1 MRRGLGA
8 CALAV
13 AAAALGGCGYSFHGT
28 LPSHIRTIAVP
39 IFENRTLQ
47 PNVDSIITR
56 AVVQAL
62 ATDGRLRV
70 VRRADADALL
80 EGQVTGYSVGA
91 IAFNQALNIQE
102 YRLGVTLNLTMRD
115 LRRNT
120 VLFQQAGVAE
130 QADFRVVGPV
140 STTIDLEEAALTQ
153 AADVIARNIVSLVI
167 SRF

>member
-1 MRRGLGA
+1 MRRRLGA
-8 CALAV
+8 LTLATAVVALA
-13 AAAALGGCGYSFHGT
+13 GCGYSFHGT

-39 IFENRTLQ
+39 MFENRTLQ

-62 ATDGRLRV
+62 ATNGRLRV

-80 EGQVTGYSVGA
+80 EGQVVGYSVGP
-91 IAFNQALNIQE
+91 IAFDQTLNIQE

-120 VLFQQAGVAE
+120 VLFQQAGVSE
-130 QADFRVVGPV
+130 QADFRVAGPV
-140 STTIDLEEAALTQ
+140 STTIDLEETALGVAANT
-153 AADVIARNIVSLVI
+153 IARNIVSLVI
-167 SRF
+167 NRF